1 LNFESIIVSL
11 PLFLWD
17 WSHLHT
23 LSGLRK
29 TAGTEVAGQMRT
41 GEAGEWAALLAA
53 VEAMT
58 NDEFVAWVH
67 GRLARMVRD
76 RAMLW
81 PRAAAQV
88 GEWAALSS
96 FGDLLPPRPE
106 WGFTS
111 PLEQPLASAP
121 LGAPTARRPP
131 SRGGKRTPAC
141 CA

>member
-81 PRAAAQV
+81 PRAAASHGQKIDTFE
-88 GEWAALSS
+88 GGSNEASS
-96 FGDLLPPRPE
+96 
-106 WGFTS
+106 
-111 PLEQPLASAP
+111 
-121 LGAPTARRPP
+121 
-131 SRGGKRTPAC
+131 
-141 CA
+141 